1 MQQSGLGIVGYGGFG
16 EFTAKAYAQMPE
28 VKIVAVTDVNAA
40 RRNEAASIYQAT
52 AYETYEQ
59 LLADPAVDI
68 VVINTPP
75 WLHAAQAQQAAL
87 AGKHIF
93 LEKPLATDLADADA
107 LMQILQEKQV
117 RLSIDYVLR
126 HVPIYTILQ
135 KLTASNLLGKIT
147 YMRLENVASNEAL
160 HADHWFW
167 KRQYSGGIFIEH
179 GVHFFDLCNQLSQS
193 EPADISG
200 HAHTAED
207 GRQDRV
213 MAAVSYNNGILANFY
228 HAFDRPA
235 ILEQTVLRVVMERG
249 TAIVTGWIPDRLEI
263 EGTLSSEHYAELS
276 ELLGVE
282 LNITTVPAPE
292 GITGATAG
300 EIVTAQVTRED
311 RTADYSQAVIGGL
324 SEFIRSIQDPAYQPQ
339 VSLQDSY
346 ASFRL
351 AYRAQQSIDQGH
363 NLAY

>member
-1 MQQSGLGIVGYGGFG
+1 MQPLGLGIVGYGGFG
-16 EFTAKAYAQMPE
+16 EFTAKAYAHMPQ
-28 VKIVAVTDVNAA
+28 VRIVAITDVDATRRNAA
-40 RRNEAASIYQAT
+40 ASTYHAT

-59 LLADPAVDI
+59 LLADPAVEI

-93 LEKPLATDLADADA
+93 LEKPLAIDLAEADNLLA
-107 LMQILQEKQV
+107 ILQERQV
-117 RLSIDYVLR
+117 HLGIDYVLR
-126 HVPIYTILQ
+126 HVPIYNILQ
-135 KLTASNLLGKIT
+135 QLTSSKLLGEIT
-147 YMRLENVASNEAL
+147 YLRLENVASNEAL
-160 HADHWFW
+160 HGDHWFW

-193 EPADISG
+193 LPGDISAY
-200 HAHTAED
+200 AHTGSD

-213 MAAVSYNNGILANFY
+213 MANVAYNNGILASFY

-235 ILEQTVLRVVMERG
+235 ILEQTVLHVTMEHG
-249 TAIVTGWIPDRLEI
+249 TAVVTGWIPDRLEI
-263 EGTLSSEHYAELS
+263 EGTLSRERYDELS
-276 ELLGVE
+276 NLLGVE
-282 LNITTVPAPE
+282 LKVTSVPAPE

-300 EIVTAQVTRED
+300 ELVMAQVTRED
-311 RTADYSQAVIGGL
+311 RTADYTQAVTIGL
-324 SEFIRSIQDPAYQPQ
+324 SEFIHSIQDHNYQPQ

-346 ASFRL
+346 SSFRL

-363 NLAY
+363 SLVY